1 MLTQNAFYQTDLEN
15 VLNSHQKWNAIDGH
29 SFLVIGASGMVG
41 SFLIDVLMKRNA
53 TMGADIHIFAMGRS
67 REHLVERF
75 CEYIESPLFDLVVG
89 DVTQP
94 LPNNLDTDYI
104 LHAAS
109 NTHPRAYATDPV
121 GTIMTNLMGTQNVL
135 EHVVKHPS
143 TRVMFLSSVE
153 VYGENRGDV
162 DKFDELYS
170 GYLNPNTLRAG
181 YPESKRVSEALCQ
194 AYIAKYQ
201 LDIVIPRLCRIF
213 GPTMRLNDSKASS
226 QFILNAVHREDI
238 VLKSDGHQN
247 YSYAYVAD
255 VISAIL
261 FLMTEGESGE
271 AYNVAVP
278 ALDTTLKQLAETL
291 ATISGKSVIMQLPD
305 KVETAGFSKATRALL
320 DASKLK
326 ALGWQ
331 AQYDLET
338 ALRHTVKI
346 LQSREQE

>member
-1 MLTQNAFYQTDLEN
+1 MMLTQNAFYQTDLEN

-41 SFLIDVLMKRNA
+41 SFLIDVLMKRNTSENA
-53 TMGADIHIFAMGRS
+53 NIHIYAMGRS

-75 CEYIESPLFDLVVG
+75 GEYMDSSLFDLVVG

-94 LPNNLDTDYI
+94 LPENLDTDYI

-135 EHVVKHPS
+135 EHVVKHPT

-162 DKFDELYS
+162 EKFDESYS
-170 GYLNPNTLRAG
+170 GYLDSNTLRAG

-194 AYIAKYQ
+194 AYIAKYD

-226 QFILNAVHREDI
+226 QFILNAVHEQDI

-255 VISAIL
+255 VVSALL
-261 FLMTEGESGE
+261 FLMTEGVSGE

-278 ALDTTLKQLAETL
+278 ALDTTLKQLATTL
-291 ATISGKSVIMQLPD
+291 AEISGKSVIMQLPD
-305 KVETAGFSKATRALL
+305 KVETAGFSKATKALL
-320 DASKLK
+320 DASKLN

-331 AQYDLET
+331 AQYDLKT
-338 ALRHTVKI
+338 ALRHTVRI
-346 LQSREQE
+346 LQARED

>member
-15 VLNSHQKWNAIDGH
+15 VLNSNQNWNAIDEH

-41 SFLIDVLMKRNA
+41 SFLIDVLMKRN
-53 TMGADIHIFAMGRS
+53 TLYNSNINIFAMGRNKD
-67 REHLVERF
+67 HLVERF
-75 CEYIESPLFDLVVG
+75 GEYLSSPMFHLVVG
-89 DVTQP
+89 DVTKP
-94 LPNNLDTDYI
+94 LPENIETDYVV
-104 LHAAS
+104 HAAS
-109 NTHPRAYATDPV
+109 NTHPRAYATDPI

-135 EHVVKHPS
+135 EHVVNHPT

-194 AYIAKYQ
+194 AYIAKYG
-201 LDIVIPRLCRIF
+201 LDVVIPRLCRIF

-226 QFILNAVHREDI
+226 QFILNAVHHQDI

-255 VISAIL
+255 VVSALL
-261 FLMTEGESGE
+261 FLMTEAVTGE

-278 ALDTTLKQLAETL
+278 ALDITLKQLAQTL
-291 ATISGKSVIMQLPD
+291 AKISGKSVIIELPD
-305 KVETAGFSKATRALL
+305 SVETAGFSKATKALL
-320 DASKLK
+320 DASKLN

-331 AQYDLET
+331 PQYDIET
-338 ALRHTVKI
+338 ALRHTVRI
-346 LQSREQE
+346 LQSRER

>member
-41 SFLIDVLMKRNA
+41 SFLIDVLMKRNTSENA
-53 TMGADIHIFAMGRS
+53 NIHIYAMGRS

-75 CEYIESPLFDLVVG
+75 GEYMDSSLFDLVVG

-94 LPNNLDTDYI
+94 LPENLDTDYI

-135 EHVVKHPS
+135 EHVVKHPT

-162 DKFDELYS
+162 EKFDESYS
-170 GYLNPNTLRAG
+170 GYLDSNTLRAG

-194 AYIAKYQ
+194 AYIAKYD

-226 QFILNAVHREDI
+226 QFILNAVHEQDI

-255 VISAIL
+255 VVSALL
-261 FLMTEGESGE
+261 FLMTEGVSGE

-278 ALDTTLKQLAETL
+278 ALDTTLKQLATTL
-291 ATISGKSVIMQLPD
+291 AEISGKSVIMQLPD
-305 KVETAGFSKATRALL
+305 KVETAGFSKATKALL
-320 DASKLK
+320 DASKLN

-331 AQYDLET
+331 AQYDLKT
-338 ALRHTVKI
+338 ALRHTVRI
-346 LQSREQE
+346 LQARED